1 MLALAYAKK
10 FLRGANAIFSKIV
23 RLASE
28 EVVLQLVKSK
38 CIPILL
44 YSLEPFD
51 LSTTDLR
58 SMDFVINRFFM
69 KLFMNVIQLCQS
81 YFCFDCT
88 ASCWKIEL
96 KNIETST
103 VNIITLATIHG
114 WSTVLHISVTFFS
127 LFLLLDCFYFIFL
140 LLFASLRWI
149 KLYIGLLW

>member
-88 ASCWKIEL
+88 ASC
-96 KNIETST
+96 
-103 VNIITLATIHG
+103 
-114 WSTVLHISVTFFS
+114 
-127 LFLLLDCFYFIFL
+127 
-140 LLFASLRWI
+140 
-149 KLYIGLLW
+149 